1 MPHWKGTNSYEPSI
15 IDSMSL
21 ETELKFFVSDF
32 APILEHIE
40 HLGLSCSP
48 WYFEENL
55 VLDTGDGHLR
65 SREVL
70 LRIRKGRGGKVTM
83 KLPVTSPHPGCKQQ
97 EEMESGLEHP
107 DEMQRI
113 FSHLGFRP
121 WFRYEKFRKVCSRG
135 LTRICL
141 DILPFGSFVELE
153 GPHESFYGI
162 AHELGIDPD
171 AGTAENYHVL
181 HRKYRIGRG
190 LDPEPGFVFDAAQ
203 KKDLVRK
210 LNVKL

>member
-1 MPHWKGTNSYEPSI
+1 MP
-15 IDSMSL
+15 L

-32 APILEHIE
+32 APILERIE
-40 HLGLSCSP
+40 HLGLSCSH

-65 SREVL
+65 SRDVL
-70 LRIRKGRGGKVTM
+70 LRIRKDRTGKVTL
-83 KLPVTSPHPGCKQQ
+83 KLPVKSPHPGCKQQ

-113 FSHLGFRP
+113 LFHLGFRP
-121 WFRYEKFRKVCSRG
+121 WFRYEKFRKVCSRDQ
-135 LTRICL
+135 TRICL

-162 AHELGIDPD
+162 AHELGLDPHS
-171 AGTAENYHVL
+171 GTAENYHAL
-181 HRKYRIGRG
+181 HREYRIGRG
-190 LDPEPGFVFDAAQ
+190 LDPEPDFVFDAAQ